1 MEEDPERG
9 GALLGPGNQSFLWLP
24 QAAVSSLR
32 YRPRVRFPRGGPSAT
47 GKSSLPWLPQD
58 RGSTPS
64 PKGCAKNATK
74 NARAHASTHALPR
87 MHAHTHTLTHAHT
100 HTCARAHMHT
110 RTHTHTDTHTR
121 MHKRTHAQQHTCT
134 HAHTLTRTRTRTRT
148 PTPTRA
154 RSLPLFPNL
163 CPEDKTTNSKP

>member
-1 MEEDPERG
+1 MDREINRFCGCHKPRFHLFVTGPGLDSRG
-9 GALLGPGNQSFLWLP
+9 GGLLQPGNHLFRGCHKTG
-24 QAAVSSLR
+24 VRHHRLR
-32 YRPRVRFPRGGPSAT
+32 GALT
-47 GKSSLPWLPQD
+47 TQQK
-58 RGSTPS
+58 
-64 PKGCAKNATK
+64 
-74 NARAHASTHALPR
+74 THARTQAR
-87 MHAHTHTLTHAHT
+87 MHFHACTHTHTHTHTLTHAHT

-154 RSLPLFPNL
+154 RSLPFFPNL